1 MVKLPDVLEDLIGRK
16 KEHMQWQ
23 EISRERTEP
32 LAKAVKV
39 YWETLGFKV
48 KVFRRSDGHY
58 SVFIFDSA
66 TRSREYGV
74 PRPKRFTFF
83 A

>member
-1 MVKLPDVLEDLIGRK
+1 MVKLPDVLEDLLGHK
-16 KEHMQWQ
+16 KQHYQWQ

-39 YWETLGFKV
+39 YWEVLGFKV
-48 KVFRRSDGHY
+48 KVFRRSDGRY
-58 SVFIFDSA
+58 SVFVYDSA

-74 PRPKRFTFF
+74 PRPKQFKLF
-83 A
+83 